1 MTRAWEQKVN
11 ENREVVLD
19 RWVSSIMAML
29 PGSKSGGSLVASAIA
44 AELGGLLDAVT
55 DHSASAAESIVRIT
69 RILAVQEIPPSKA
82 LSILFQLRGLIEALP
97 VECDHPCRDRL
108 EELTL
113 QAFDSYM
120 KHRET
125 IYQLKFDEGRRKMHM
140 ALRRA
145 EA

>member
-1 MTRAWEQKVN
+1 MTRAWEQIVK
-11 ENREVVLD
+11 ENRSRVLERWTSSVV
-19 RWVSSIMAML
+19 SML
-29 PGSKSGGSLVASAIA
+29 PGAMGHGSLVAVAIA
-44 AELGGLLDAVT
+44 EELGGLLDAVMDRT
-55 DHSASAAESIVRIT
+55 LPASEPIVRIT
-69 RILAVQEIPPSKA
+69 RILAVQEIPPSKS
-82 LSILFQLRGLIEALP
+82 LSILFVLRGLIEELP
-97 VECDHPCRDRL
+97 ASCSHPCRDRL

-125 IYQLKFDEGRRKMHM
+125 IYQLKVDEGRRRMHM

>member
-1 MTRAWEQKVN
+1 MTRAWEQIVK
-11 ENREVVLD
+11 ENRNVLLERWTSSVV
-19 RWVSSIMAML
+19 AML
-29 PGSKSGGSLVASAIA
+29 PGGMSHGSLVAAAIA
-44 AELGGLLDAVT
+44 EELGVLLDAVT
-55 DHSASAAESIVRIT
+55 DRSMQAAEPIMRIT
-69 RILAVQEIPPSKA
+69 RILAVQDIPPSKS
-82 LSILFQLRGLIEALP
+82 LSILFMLKGMIEELP

-125 IYQLKFDEGRRKMHM
+125 ICQIKYDEGRRKMHM

>member
-1 MTRAWEQKVN
+1 MTRAWEQTVK
-11 ENREVVLD
+11 ENRKALLEQWTTSV
-19 RWVSSIMAML
+19 MAML
-29 PGSKSGGSLVASAIA
+29 PGGGSHGSLVATAIGE
-44 AELGGLLDAVT
+44 ELNALLDAVT
-55 DHSASAAESIVRIT
+55 DRTMQAAEPIMRIT
-69 RILAVQEIPPSKA
+69 RILAIQDIPPSKS
-82 LSILFQLRGLIEALP
+82 LSILFMLKAMIEELP
-97 VECDHPCRDRL
+97 GECDHPCRDRL

-125 IYQLKFDEGRRKMHM
+125 ICQIKYDEGRRKMHM

>member
-1 MTRAWEQKVN
+1 MTRAWEQIVK
-11 ENREVVLD
+11 ENRKALLERWTSSVV
-19 RWVSSIMAML
+19 AML
-29 PGSKSGGSLVASAIA
+29 PGGMSHGSLVAAAIA
-44 AELGGLLDAVT
+44 EELGALLDAVT
-55 DHSASAAESIVRIT
+55 DRTMQAAEPVMRIT
-69 RILAVQEIPPSKA
+69 RILAVQDIPPSRA
-82 LSILFQLRGLIEALP
+82 LSILFMLRGLIEELP

-125 IYQLKFDEGRRKMHM
+125 ICQIKYDEGRRKMHM

>member
-1 MTRAWEQKVN
+1 MTRAWEQIIN
-11 ENREVVLD
+11 DNRQSVLD
-19 RWVSSIMAML
+19 RWTSSIVAML
-29 PGSKSGGSLVASAIA
+29 PGGLSHGSLVSAAIA
-44 AELGGLLDAVT
+44 GELGGLLDAVT
-55 DHSASAAESIVRIT
+55 DRSLPVAEPIVRIT

-82 LSILFQLRGLIEALP
+82 LSILFRLRGLVEGLP
-97 VECDHPCRDRL
+97 TESGDLFRDRL

-125 IYQLKFDEGRRKMHM
+125 IYQLKVDEGRRRMHM
-140 ALRRA
+140 ALRRV

>member
-1 MTRAWEQKVN
+1 MTRAWEQIVK
-11 ENREVVLD
+11 ENRKTLLD
-19 RWVSSIMAML
+19 RWNSSVVAML
-29 PGSKSGGSLVASAIA
+29 PGGASHGSLVAAAIA
-44 AELGGLLDAVT
+44 EELGALLDAVT
-55 DHSASAAESIVRIT
+55 DRTVQAAEPIMRIT
-69 RILAVQEIPPSKA
+69 RILAVQDIPPSRS
-82 LSILFQLRGLIEALP
+82 LSILFMLRGLIEELP
-97 VECDHPCRDRL
+97 AGCDHPCRDRL

-125 IYQLKFDEGRRKMHM
+125 ICQIKFDEGRRKMHM

>member
-1 MTRAWEQKVN
+1 MTRAWEQIVK
-11 ENREVVLD
+11 ENRDRLLERWTSSVVA
-19 RWVSSIMAML
+19 IL
-29 PGSKSGGSLVASAIA
+29 PGAMSHGSLVAAAIA
-44 AELGGLLDAVT
+44 EELGGLLDAVT
-55 DHSASAAESIVRIT
+55 DRSMPAAESIMRIT
-69 RILAVQEIPPSKA
+69 RILAVQEIPPSKS
-82 LSILFQLRGLIEALP
+82 LSILFVLRGLIEELP
-97 VECDHPCRDRL
+97 AECDHPFRDRL

-125 IYQLKFDEGRRKMHM
+125 IYKIKVDEGQRRMHM

>member
-1 MTRAWEQKVN
+1 MTRAWEQIVK
-11 ENREVVLD
+11 ENRKALLERWTSSVV
-19 RWVSSIMAML
+19 AML
-29 PGSKSGGSLVASAIA
+29 PGGMSHGSLVAAAIA
-44 AELGGLLDAVT
+44 EELDALLDAVT
-55 DHSASAAESIVRIT
+55 DRAMQAAEPIMRIT
-69 RILAVQEIPPSKA
+69 RILAVQDIPPSKS
-82 LSILFQLRGLIEALP
+82 LSILFMLKGMIEELP

-125 IYQLKFDEGRRKMHM
+125 ICQIKYDEGRRKMHM